1 MYTLHL
7 HYIYIYAFSRR
18 FYPKRLTLRSSY
30 RLFFFTFYQL
40 LLSLG
45 IEPMILALLAPCST
59 IWATGKLSIL
69 IIKGYQNHNWIVWN
83 LWIVNQIN
91 SLCTHRFTPLLYAQI
106 HAYSH
111 KCINTKGER
120 MWAQSVAQYG
130 EWFLKQ
136 SLCYCHLNGSKNL
149 KSTMKPRFILQLLI
163 NPPTDTI
170 QHIQSACVCAASCV
184 KREILQLSLVSLSPS
199 SALLCCQEN
208 NQMSI

>member
-18 FYPKRLTLRSSY
+18 FYPKRLTLHSSY

-136 SLCYCHLNGSKNL
+136 SLCYCHLNGSNNL
-149 KSTMKPRFILQLLI
+149 KSTMKPRFILQLPDKSPDWHNPAHSECLRVCSIMREKGNTSVITGLI
-163 NPPTDTI
+163 ISIIGTAVL
-170 QHIQSACVCAASCV
+170 S
-184 KREILQLSLVSLSPS
+184 RE
-199 SALLCCQEN
+199 
-208 NQMSI
+208 